1 MAEATKK
8 KNYRVSEA
16 YKDLTELSSDLIASY
31 GPSIVELDIS
41 YNKFKDLRFLQELPK
56 LKSLVADHNHLTSHV
71 KIPHCASLETL
82 WVNQN
87 RIQNLSLF
95 IATVAKS
102 CPNLKILSM
111 MKNEAAPSF
120 FNGGDYQQYKDYR
133 YFVISSLPNLEVL
146 DFSRITPEEKS
157 EALRIYPISI
167 VHTRKYKSGKRNRK
181 PKASS

>member
-16 YKDLTELSSDLIASY
+16 YKDLTELSSDLIAS
-31 GPSIVELDIS
+31 
-41 YNKFKDLRFLQELPK
+41 DLRFLQELPK

-133 YFVISSLPNLEVL
+133 YFVISSLPNLEFIRENINL
-146 DFSRITPEEKS
+146 GNGIGN
-157 EALRIYPISI
+157 LRLPPNDTTATVSSAY
-167 VHTRKYKSGKRNRK
+167 HTLLYTFKLFPDVVNEQTIGNEHRSL
-181 PKASS
+181 